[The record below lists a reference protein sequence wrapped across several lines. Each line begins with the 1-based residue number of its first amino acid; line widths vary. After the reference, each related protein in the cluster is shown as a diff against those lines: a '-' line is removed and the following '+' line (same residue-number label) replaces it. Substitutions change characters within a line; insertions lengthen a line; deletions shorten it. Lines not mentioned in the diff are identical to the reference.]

1 MREETL
7 AVQCVAGLNGR
18 SLDLDTN
25 LTRAWRWYLAVMINL
40 RDGAEASS
48 LVNLKACIIW

>member
-25 LTRAWRWYLAVMINL
+25 LTGAWRRCLAVMINL